1 MYHNNKKKNK
11 NKKKQQQSTWNA
23 LSVML
28 KAPKEKQTYTLFILE
43 KKSKNTFM
51 IYIY

>member
-1 MYHNNKKKNK
+1 MYHNNKKNK
-11 NKKKQQQSTWNA
+11 NKRKQQQSTWKA

-28 KAPKEKQTYTLFILE
+28 KTPKEKQTYTLFILE